1 MNNVI
6 KRSRNL
12 QPENLKKE
20 LKLQFNLPAAHL
32 LKGDNF
38 NWIVMVERVF
48 AKNERWYRL
57 TAKNDRFWSLL

>member
-38 NWIVMVERVF
+38 N
-48 AKNERWYRL
+48 
-57 TAKNDRFWSLL
+57 